1 MTRRCLSIISNI
13 KALLDNSVRQ
23 LICPPIMKYILLLL
37 WLPLFAPAQTVHIKD
52 KKIDYQETV
61 LVKNCSKTE
70 LFRRAQAA
78 LINHI
83 TTDEKNI
90 LPENKKSDAIAADGK
105 MKLLADGG
113 TTNELLYTM
122 EIKVKNGSY
131 QYHIHKVHLVQY
143 KGGAK
148 ISDIASEDL
157 LEGMDS
163 SGEGATKTEKQLNE
177 MDMDFQKLIA
187 LIKADMEDSK

>member
-1 MTRRCLSIISNI
+1 
-13 KALLDNSVRQ
+13 
-23 LICPPIMKYILLLL
+23 MKYVLLLL

-61 LVKNCSKTE
+61 MVKNCSKTE

-105 MKLLADGG
+105 MKLSADGG